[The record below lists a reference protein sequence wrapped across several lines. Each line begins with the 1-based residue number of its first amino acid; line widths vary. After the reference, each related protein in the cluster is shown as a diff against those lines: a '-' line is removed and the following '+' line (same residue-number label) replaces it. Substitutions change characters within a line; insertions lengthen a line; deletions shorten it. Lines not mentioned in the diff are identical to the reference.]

1 MSLYY
6 MENKTKKIEAIEIM
20 KFFAA
25 LLITNS
31 HFDIMYAK
39 MPALATGGAIGN
51 VLFFFCS
58 GYTLMLSNSVNNRF
72 DQFYKRRI
80 NRIYPSV
87 IAWTL
92 IGAIIFKT
100 NVEYH
105 SWGGWFV
112 PCIMLYYVVLYL
124 CNHYLKNQPFVWL
137 AISLTI
143 CLSWYYFTSKT
154 IGFYIFENKLSWG
167 FYFFS
172 FWLGSFVSYKRKEL
186 KEHSI
191 LDILMAIV
199 LITMYFALNYIVKRY
214 NLLDFQWIIFVPL
227 AIFPYYAFKIF
238 KRPTFTKCY
247 YSRYSGKMIRI
258 VSGLCLEIF
267 LVQLPLITDKI
278 NFLFPLNLIVVFT
291 LIVFVAYVIRSIG
304 RLGAQTFN
312 DNKGYSYKQVF
323 KLY

>member
-1 MSLYY
+1 
-6 MENKTKKIEAIEIM
+6 
-20 KFFAA
+20 
-25 LLITNS
+25 
-31 HFDIMYAK
+31 
-39 MPALATGGAIGN
+39 
-51 VLFFFCS
+51 
-58 GYTLMLSNSVNNRF
+58 MLSSSVNNRF

-92 IGAIIFKT
+92 IGSIIFET
-100 NVEYH
+100 DVEYH

-112 PCIMLYYVVLYL
+112 PCIMIYYVVLYL

-172 FWLGSFVSYKRKEL
+172 FWLGSFVSYKRKDFN
-186 KEHSI
+186 EHSI

-278 NFLFPLNLIVVFT
+278 NFLFPLNLIVIFI
-291 LIVFVAYVIRSIG
+291 LIVFVAYVIRTIG

>member
-1 MSLYY
+1 
-6 MENKTKKIEAIEIM
+6 
-20 KFFAA
+20 
-25 LLITNS
+25 
-31 HFDIMYAK
+31 
-39 MPALATGGAIGN
+39 
-51 VLFFFCS
+51 
-58 GYTLMLSNSVNNRF
+58 MLSSSVNNRF

-92 IGAIIFKT
+92 IGSIIFET
-100 NVEYH
+100 DVEYH

-247 YSRYSGKMIRI
+247 YSQYSGKMVRI

-278 NFLFPLNLIVVFT
+278 NFLFPLNLFIVFT
-291 LIVFVAYVIRSIG
+291 LIVFVAYVIRTIG
-304 RLGAQTFN
+304 RLGVQTFN
-312 DNKGYSYKQVF
+312 DSKGYSYKQVF

>member
-1 MSLYY
+1 
-6 MENKTKKIEAIEIM
+6 
-20 KFFAA
+20 
-25 LLITNS
+25 
-31 HFDIMYAK
+31 
-39 MPALATGGAIGN
+39 
-51 VLFFFCS
+51 
-58 GYTLMLSNSVNNRF
+58 MLSNSVNNRF

-92 IGAIIFKT
+92 IGSIIFKT

-124 CNHYLKNQPFVWL
+124 CNHYLKNQPLVWL

-143 CLSWYYFTSKT
+143 CLSWYYITSKT

-172 FWLGSFVSYKRKEL
+172 FWLGAFVSYKRKEL

-191 LDILMAIV
+191 VDILVAIV

-278 NFLFPLNLIVVFT
+278 NFLFPLNLIAVFT
-291 LIVFVAYVIRSIG
+291 LIVFVAYVIRTIG

>member
-1 MSLYY
+1 
-6 MENKTKKIEAIEIM
+6 
-20 KFFAA
+20 
-25 LLITNS
+25 
-31 HFDIMYAK
+31 
-39 MPALATGGAIGN
+39 
-51 VLFFFCS
+51 
-58 GYTLMLSNSVNNRF
+58 MLSSSVNNRF

-92 IGAIIFKT
+92 IGSIIFET
-100 NVEYH
+100 DVEYH

-112 PCIMLYYVVLYL
+112 PCIMIYYVVLYL

-154 IGFYIFENKLSWG
+154 GGFYIFENKLSWG

-172 FWLGSFVSYKRKEL
+172 FWSGSFVSYKRKEL

-238 KRPTFTKCY
+238 KRPTFIKCY
-247 YSRYSGKMIRI
+247 YSQYSGKMVRI

-278 NFLFPLNLIVVFT
+278 NFLFPLNLFIVFT
-291 LIVFVAYVIRSIG
+291 LIVFVAYVIRTIA
-304 RLGAQTFN
+304 RLGVQTFN
-312 DNKGYSYKQVF
+312 DSKGYSYKQVF